1 MQDPVL
7 FTGTVRD
14 NILCGRQY
22 ADGQA
27 AEIAA
32 RIVQADEFISR
43 LPQGFETVL
52 GSEGM
57 MLSVGQRQL
66 LSFARALVADPR
78 LLILDEATASVDS
91 FTERDIQRGLKPLL
105 QGRTC
110 ALIAHRLATVRTAD
124 EILVLEDGGLAERGT
139 HDQLIRGG
147 KLYKRFSDGA

>member
-57 MLSVGQRQL
+57 MLSVGQRRL

-91 FTERDIQRGLKPLL
+91 FTERGLKPLL